1 MQALKRCGKVKIIL
15 VFIILTASLQS
26 AVSVACADTDAVN
39 DMPYDTIN
47 DINSEMDYSEIDEW
61 TGKNPVIGRK
71 FTDYINALLSG
82 SEEFSVRGILSSILS
97 SCLAGAE
104 EDYGVFSSVFLI
116 MSLAAIFTA
125 FTSAIKNN
133 HVAEMGFYLT
143 YMLTVSVLSSAY
155 IGIAAMAKELLATI
169 VEFMN
174 LLTPAYMMG
183 MAFCA
188 GSGSAAAM
196 YEISL
201 VVIAIADGIIL
212 NYVFPL
218 INIYLMLA
226 VANHVTRRAMFSKMA
241 ELVNMSVKWINK
253 TILAFVVGLSA
264 IQSMVAPGVDQ
275 LKRSL
280 LAKAS
285 GMIPIIGN
293 IVSGMTETVLGAGV
307 VLKNVIGAAG
317 VIAIIFL
324 CAAPLSK
331 IAVMQIAVRFS
342 GAVIEPVVDA
352 RLTDVITDT
361 AKAVSL
367 LFETAL
373 VSAFLFILVIVILA
387 VGTGL

>member
-155 IGIAAMAKELLATI
+155 IGIAATAKELLATI

-212 NYVFPL
+212 NYIFPL

-253 TILAFVVGLSA
+253 TILTFVVGLSA

-285 GMIPIIGN
+285 GMIPIVGN